1 MKEDELVFRMLK
13 NFIEKHRIP
22 DWLGGLKVELFNSR
36 VLVRHQIE
44 LEKARNAI
52 EKRDLLIE
60 RWNFDEQSIILPAKR
75 WEQEDRVASIFTFR
89 SFLIILLSMLLVFP
103 AIFILPYMVTKYTK
117 RERLKKEIMK
127 QQTIV
132 RSTLPIP
139 VNQDEYKEIE
149 DTYWGQK
156 FISNGIIFLKTSE
169 SF

>member
-1 MKEDELVFRMLK
+1 MKEDEFVFRMLK

-36 VLVRHQIE
+36 VLVRHQVE

-103 AIFILPYMVTKYTK
+103 AIFILPYMVAKYTK